1 MKRTK
6 DQPKNATPGFA
17 IPLTD
22 ETELSSAMLIA
33 EGEAGNYLHVAAV
46 ATIAE
51 ARELAQHDLR
61 HRIRQLEGGGEP
73 FCPAV
78 YKVWARGL
86 DGYAVAAEFDPLD
99 CLTHF

>member
-6 DQPKNATPGFA
+6 NQPQIATPGFA

-22 ETELSSAMLIA
+22 ETELGLAMLIA
-33 EGEAGNYLHVAAV
+33 EFETGDYLPLSPA

-61 HRIRQLEGGGEP
+61 QRMQQLESDGEP
-73 FCPAV
+73 SCPAV

-86 DGYAVAAEFDPLD
+86 EGYAVAAEFDPSTL
-99 CLTHF
+99 

>member
-6 DQPKNATPGFA
+6 NETKNATPGFA

-22 ETELSSAMLIA
+22 ETELGLAMLIV
-33 EGEAGNYLHVAAV
+33 EFETGDYLPLSPA

-61 HRIRQLEGGGEP
+61 QRRRQLEGGGDP
-73 FCPAV
+73 LCPAV

-86 DGYAVAAEFDPLD
+86 QRYAVAAEFDPSTL
-99 CLTHF
+99 